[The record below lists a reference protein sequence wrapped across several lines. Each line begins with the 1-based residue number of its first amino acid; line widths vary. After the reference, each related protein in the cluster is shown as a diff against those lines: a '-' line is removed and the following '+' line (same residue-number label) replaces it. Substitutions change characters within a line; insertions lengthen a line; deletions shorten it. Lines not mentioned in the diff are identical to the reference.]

1 MAESAKDKLVHFL
14 DQRAFAPVLKA
25 KAERYSDNDK
35 RKLEDVQQRTRTEMD
50 RFHHYGSA
58 EDVVVNFKRDLDSEP
73 AKKVHRELESLGLPT
88 IVVIKDEFLKLAREL
103 HVGG

>member
-1 MAESAKDKLVHFL
+1 
-14 DQRAFAPVLKA
+14 
-25 KAERYSDNDK
+25 
-35 RKLEDVQQRTRTEMD
+35 
-50 RFHHYGSA
+50 
-58 EDVVVNFKRDLDSEP
+58 VVNFKRDLDSEP